1 MKLLI
6 PRLQQERHKISKEY
20 LIVWESKKIIKQ
32 QQQKYID
39 GSISK
44 GYTGSQLKEPLP
56 RAKAGTAQRTKQM
69 IDL

>member
-6 PRLQQERHKISKEY
+6 PRLQQERHKISMEY

>member
-1 MKLLI
+1 M
-6 PRLQQERHKISKEY
+6 EY

-56 RAKAGTAQRTKQM
+56 RAKAGTAQRTK
-69 IDL
+69 